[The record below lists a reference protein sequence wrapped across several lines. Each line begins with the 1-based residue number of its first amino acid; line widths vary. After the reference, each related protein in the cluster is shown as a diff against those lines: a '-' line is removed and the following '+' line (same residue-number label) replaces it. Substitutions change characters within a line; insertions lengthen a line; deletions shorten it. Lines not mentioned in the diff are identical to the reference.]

1 MKLVFPDYAKYC
13 IEKLESNRFEAWFV
27 GGCVRDAILER
38 KCVDIDITT
47 NATPEQ
53 IMSIFEHTI
62 PTGIKHGTVTVM
74 SGGKP
79 VEITTY
85 RTESKY
91 IDFRHPENI
100 SFVGDI
106 KEDLA
111 RRDFTI
117 NALAYND
124 NHGLKDLFGGLDD
137 LKKKVI
143 KSVGNPLK
151 RFSEDA
157 LRILRAYRFASVLG
171 FSISDDVK
179 DASVRLIPLLE
190 NISGERVLSELTKLS
205 KGQNLSTVFEF
216 INCGGL
222 SNFGIKGFTINIEV
236 VEKLAQSEIE
246 SSFKLPL
253 FISLNY
259 HNTTTIK
266 DKLKPNNKLYAQI
279 NLLDRLCNEKP
290 SLNDKISLKKF
301 LSLYGTD
308 NTRLYLYYLWLEGLD
323 KADMLLTYYNQ
334 VMSDGEPYSI
344 SHLAIGGDDLISG
357 GISGRDIG
365 KALEEALDF
374 VIKYPEK
381 NTKNELLNL
390 LKK

>member
-1 MKLVFPDYAKYC
+1 MKLEFPEYAKYC
-13 IEKLESNRFEAWFV
+13 IEKLESNRFEAWYV

-38 KCVDIDITT
+38 DCGDIDITT

-53 IMSIFEHTI
+53 IMYVFNHTI
-62 PTGIKHGTVTVM
+62 PTGIKHGTVTVISDQM
-74 SGGKP
+74 P

-91 IDFRHPENI
+91 TDFRHPENI
-100 SFVGDI
+100 SFVSDI

-117 NALAYND
+117 NAMAYND
-124 NHGLKDLFGGLDD
+124 KNGIKDLFGGLDD

-143 KSVGNPLK
+143 KTVGNPLD

-157 LRILRAYRFASVLG
+157 LRVFRAYRFASVLG

-179 DASVRLIPLLE
+179 DASIRLIPLLE
-190 NISGERVLSELTKLS
+190 NISGERVLTELTKLA
-205 KGQNLSTVFEF
+205 KGENPGVVFDF
-216 INCGGL
+216 TDCGGL
-222 SNFGIKGFTINIEV
+222 SAFGINNFKCDIDV
-236 VEKLAQSEIE
+236 LQKLAHSEME

-253 FISLNY
+253 FISLTY

-266 DKLKPNNKLYAQI
+266 DKLKPNNKLYTQI
-279 NLLDRLCNEKP
+279 NLLDRLCKEKP
-290 SLNDKISLKKF
+290 SLNDKISLKNF
-301 LSLYGTD
+301 LSLYGKD
-308 NTRLYLYYLWLEGLD
+308 NTRLYLYYLWLVGFD
-323 KADMLLTYYNQ
+323 KADILLAYYNQ
-334 VMSDGEPYSI
+334 IMSDGEPYSI
-344 SHLAIGGDDLISG
+344 SHLAIGGDDLISV
-357 GISGRDIG
+357 GISGREIG

-381 NTKNELLNL
+381 NTKNELMNL